1 MIYNMSDSQA
11 FALLADPNKVDV
23 KKTEDS
29 GASNEA
35 NPNVN
40 LLENKMEKESR
51 TTSTP
56 LPEPIPMSARPPTP
70 PKESSGSESILNLL
84 EETSKTSV
92 KEPDTKKESEN
103 EKHTLDLSDVEIKQ
117 DVPEPKP

>member
-23 KKTEDS
+23 KKTEES
-29 GASNEA
+29 GTSHET

-40 LLENKMEKESR
+40 LLEDKTQKESDK
-51 TTSTP
+51 TSSP
-56 LPEPIPMSARPPTP
+56 LPEPTP
-70 PKESSGSESILNLL
+70 PKESSGSDSILNLL
-84 EETSKTSV
+84 EETTIKE
-92 KEPDTKKESEN
+92 KEPVKN
-103 EKHTLDLSDVEIKQ
+103 EEKNTLDLSDVEIKH